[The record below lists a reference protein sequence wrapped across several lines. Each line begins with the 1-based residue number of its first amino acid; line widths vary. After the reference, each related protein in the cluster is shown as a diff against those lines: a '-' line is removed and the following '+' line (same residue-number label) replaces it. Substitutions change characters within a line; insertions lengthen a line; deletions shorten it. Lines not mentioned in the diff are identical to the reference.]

1 VNWQFRTRIAAVNVL
16 IPLVAVALALATV
29 ALLLV
34 VVGSNPVNAYRDMWS
49 AALGDR
55 FALSTT
61 VTKTIPR
68 LLPALGIALALRAG
82 LWNIGAEG
90 QLYIGALATTAVA
103 LYAPNL
109 DPALLIAA
117 ALLAGALAGAGWAL
131 IPGLLRATR
140 GVSEVITSL
149 MLVYIGIQLTN
160 YVLEGPWSQPGSTF
174 PSSPYVPA
182 NASLPTL
189 VAGTLLNA
197 GALVGLA
204 LVFLAWFLMSR
215 STFGLRLSAV
225 GGNERAARVAGVR
238 VSLIIVLA
246 MAASGA
252 FAGVAGGIEVLGV
265 RGRLVEGFSPG
276 YGFEAIAIALLGRLN
291 AFGILGAALLFGAL
305 DAGSAGLQTAAQG
318 VPASISQIAEGLA
331 VAYVLMAMGLV
342 SIIQRRRSARVALRA
357 AAEKPAA
364 AGEPDVL
371 PIPTES
377 VVDS

>member
-1 VNWQFRTRIAAVNVL
+1 MSWQLRTRAAGLNVF

-34 VVGSNPVNAYRDMWS
+34 AVGSNPVDAYRDMWN

-61 VTKTIPR
+61 VTKTMPR
-68 LLPALGIALALRAG
+68 LLTALGIALALRAG

-90 QLYIGALATTAVA
+90 QLYVGALATTAVA
-103 LYAPNL
+103 LYAPDL
-109 DPALLIAA
+109 GAPLLITMS
-117 ALLAGALAGAGWAL
+117 LVAGALAGAAWAM
-131 IPGLLRATR
+131 IPGVLRATR

-160 YVLEGPWSQPGSTF
+160 YVLESPWSEPGSTF
-174 PSSPYVPA
+174 PSSPYVPDG
-182 NASLPTL
+182 ASLPTI
-189 VAGTLLNA
+189 VSGTLLNA

-204 LVFLAWFLMSR
+204 LVLVAWFLMSR
-215 STFGLRLSAV
+215 STFGLRLNAI
-225 GGNERAARVAGVR
+225 GGNERAARMAGVR
-238 VSLIIVLA
+238 VSLMVVLA

-252 FAGVAGGIEVLGV
+252 FAGLAGGMEVLGV

-318 VPASISQIAEGLA
+318 VPASISQVAEGLA
-331 VAYVLMAMGLV
+331 VGYVLVGLGLA
-342 SIIQRRRSARVALRA
+342 SMIQRRRAARVALREA
-357 AAEKPAA
+357 AKSPAT
-364 AGEPDVL
+364 GEPDVL
-371 PIPTES
+371 PIATES

>member
-1 VNWQFRTRIAAVNVL
+1 MSWQLRTRALGLNVF
-16 IPLVAVALALATV
+16 IPLVAVVLALATV

-34 VVGSNPVNAYRDMWS
+34 AVGSNPLDAYRDMWN

-61 VTKTIPR
+61 VTKTMPR
-68 LLPALGIALALRAG
+68 LLAALGIALALRAG

-90 QLYIGALATTAVA
+90 QLYVGALATTAVA
-103 LYAPNL
+103 LYEPDLGAPVMIAT
-109 DPALLIAA
+109 ALV
-117 ALLAGALAGAGWAL
+117 AGALAGAGWAM
-131 IPGLLRATR
+131 IPGILRAKR

-160 YVLEGPWSQPGSTF
+160 YVLESPWAEPGSTF
-174 PSSPYVPA
+174 PSSPYVPDG
-182 NASLPTL
+182 ASLPTI
-189 VAGTLLNA
+189 VSGTLLNA
-197 GALVGLA
+197 GALVGLV
-204 LVFLAWFLMSR
+204 LVAVAWFLMSR
-215 STFGLRLSAV
+215 STFGLRLNAI
-225 GGNERAARVAGVR
+225 GGNERAARIAGVR
-238 VSLIIVLA
+238 VSLMIVLA

-252 FAGVAGGIEVLGV
+252 FAGLAGGMEVLGV

-318 VPASISQIAEGLA
+318 VPASISQVAEGLA
-331 VAYVLMAMGLV
+331 VAYVLVGLGLA
-342 SIIQRRRSARVALRA
+342 SIIQRRRAARAALREA
-357 AAEKPAA
+357 AKGPA

-371 PIPTES
+371 PIAPES

>member
-1 VNWQFRTRIAAVNVL
+1 VSWQLRTRALGLNVF
-16 IPLVAVALALATV
+16 IPLVAVVLALATV

-34 VVGSNPVNAYRDMWS
+34 AVGSNPLDAYRDMWN
-49 AALGDR
+49 AAIGDR

-61 VTKTIPR
+61 VTKTMPR
-68 LLPALGIALALRAG
+68 LLAALGIALALRAG

-90 QLYIGALATTAVA
+90 QLYVGALATTAVA
-103 LYAPNL
+103 LYEPDLGAPVMIAT
-109 DPALLIAA
+109 ALV
-117 ALLAGALAGAGWAL
+117 AGALAGAGWAM
-131 IPGLLRATR
+131 IPGILRAKR

-160 YVLEGPWSQPGSTF
+160 YVLESPWAEPGSTF
-174 PSSPYVPA
+174 PSSPYVPDG
-182 NASLPTL
+182 ASLPTI
-189 VAGTLLNA
+189 VSGTLLNA
-197 GALVGLA
+197 GALVGLV
-204 LVFLAWFLMSR
+204 LVAVAWFLMSR
-215 STFGLRLSAV
+215 STFGLRLNAI
-225 GGNERAARVAGVR
+225 GGNERAARIAGVR
-238 VSLIIVLA
+238 VSLMIVLA

-252 FAGVAGGIEVLGV
+252 FAGLAGGMEVLGV

-318 VPASISQIAEGLA
+318 VPASISQVAEGLA
-331 VAYVLMAMGLV
+331 VAYVLVGLGIA
-342 SIIQRRRSARVALRA
+342 SIIQRRRAARAALREA
-357 AAEKPAA
+357 AKGPA

-371 PIPTES
+371 PIAPES

>member
-1 VNWQFRTRIAAVNVL
+1 MSWRLRTRALGLNVF
-16 IPLVAVALALATV
+16 IPLVAVVLALATV

-34 VVGSNPVNAYRDMWS
+34 AVGSNPLDAYRDMWN

-61 VTKTIPR
+61 VTKTMPR
-68 LLPALGIALALRAG
+68 LLAALGIALALRAG

-90 QLYIGALATTAVA
+90 QLYLGALATTAVA
-103 LYAPNL
+103 LHEPDLGAPVM
-109 DPALLIAA
+109 IAA
-117 ALLAGALAGAGWAL
+117 ALVAGALAGAVWAM
-131 IPGLLRATR
+131 IPGVLRATR

-149 MLVYIGIQLTN
+149 MLVYVAIQLTN
-160 YVLEGPWSQPGSTF
+160 YVLESPWAEPGSTF
-174 PSSPYVPA
+174 PSSPYVPDG
-182 NASLPTL
+182 ASLPTI

-197 GALVGLA
+197 GALVGLV
-204 LVFLAWFLMSR
+204 LVAFAWFLMSR
-215 STFGLRLSAV
+215 STFGLRLNAI
-225 GGNERAARVAGVR
+225 GGNERAARIAGVR
-238 VSLIIVLA
+238 VSLMIVLA

-252 FAGVAGGIEVLGV
+252 FAGLAGGMEVLGV

-331 VAYVLMAMGLV
+331 VAYVLVGFGIAT
-342 SIIQRRRSARVALRA
+342 IIQRRRAAHAALRDA
-357 AAEKPAA
+357 AKGPP

-371 PIPTES
+371 PITPES

>member
-1 VNWQFRTRIAAVNVL
+1 VNWQLRTRAAGLNVL

-34 VVGSNPVNAYRDMWS
+34 AVGSNPVNAYHDMWS

-61 VTKTIPR
+61 VAKTMPR
-68 LLPALGIALALRAG
+68 LLAALGIAIALRAG

-103 LYAPNL
+103 LHAPDL
-109 DPALLIAA
+109 GAPVLIAA

-131 IPGLLRATR
+131 IPGVLRASR

-174 PSSPYVPA
+174 PSSPYLPTE
-182 NASLPTL
+182 ASLP
-189 VAGTLLNA
+189 VIVNGTLLNA

-204 LVFLAWFLMSR
+204 LVVLAWFLMSR
-215 STFGLRLSAV
+215 STFGLRLNAI

-238 VSLIIVLA
+238 VSLMIVLA

-331 VAYVLMAMGLV
+331 VAYVLLGLGLA
-342 SIIQRRRSARVALRA
+342 SIIQRRRSARAALEEA
-357 AAEKPAA
+357 AQKPA

>member
-1 VNWQFRTRIAAVNVL
+1 VNWQLRTRAAGLNVL

-34 VVGSNPVNAYRDMWS
+34 AVGSNPVNAYHDMWS

-61 VTKTIPR
+61 VAKTMPR
-68 LLPALGIALALRAG
+68 LLAALGIAIALRAG

-103 LYAPNL
+103 LHAPDL
-109 DPALLIAA
+109 GAPVLIAA

-131 IPGLLRATR
+131 IPGVLRASR

-174 PSSPYVPA
+174 PSSPYLPTE
-182 NASLPTL
+182 ASLP
-189 VAGTLLNA
+189 VIVNGTLLNA

-204 LVFLAWFLMSR
+204 LVVLAWFLMSR
-215 STFGLRLSAV
+215 STFGLRLNAI

-238 VSLIIVLA
+238 VSLMIVLA

-331 VAYVLMAMGLV
+331 VAYVLLGLGLA
-342 SIIQRRRSARVALRA
+342 SIIQRRRSARAT
-357 AAEKPAA
+357 
-364 AGEPDVL
+364 G
-371 PIPTES
+371 
-377 VVDS
+377 

>member
-1 VNWQFRTRIAAVNVL
+1 MTWQLRTRAAGLNVF

-34 VVGSNPVNAYRDMWS
+34 AVGSNPLDAYRDMWN

-61 VTKTIPR
+61 VTKTMPR
-68 LLPALGIALALRAG
+68 LLAALGIALALRAG

-90 QLYIGALATTAVA
+90 QLYVGALATTAVA
-103 LYAPNL
+103 LYAPDL
-109 DPALLIAA
+109 GAPVLIIMS
-117 ALLAGALAGAGWAL
+117 LVAGALAGAAWAM
-131 IPGLLRATR
+131 IPGVLRATR

-160 YVLEGPWSQPGSTF
+160 YVLEGPWSEPGSTF
-174 PSSPYVPA
+174 PSSPYVPDG
-182 NASLPTL
+182 ASLPTI

-204 LVFLAWFLMSR
+204 LVVVAWFLMSR
-215 STFGLRLSAV
+215 STFGLRLNAI
-225 GGNERAARVAGVR
+225 GGNERAARMAGVR
-238 VSLIIVLA
+238 VSLMIVLA

-252 FAGVAGGIEVLGV
+252 FAGLAGGMEVLGV

-318 VPASISQIAEGLA
+318 VPASISQVAEGLA
-331 VAYVLMAMGLV
+331 VAYVLIGFGLA
-342 SIIQRRRSARVALRA
+342 SMIQRRRAARAALRDA
-357 AAEKPAA
+357 AKGPAT
-364 AGEPDVL
+364 GEPDVL
-371 PIPTES
+371 PIATET

>member
-1 VNWQFRTRIAAVNVL
+1 MNWQLRTRAAGLNVL
-16 IPLVAVALALATV
+16 IPLVAVVLALATV

-34 VVGSNPVNAYRDMWS
+34 AVGSNPLDAYRDMWN

-61 VTKTIPR
+61 VTKTMPR
-68 LLPALGIALALRAG
+68 LLAALGIALALRAG

-90 QLYIGALATTAVA
+90 QLYVGALATTAVA
-103 LYAPNL
+103 LYAPDL
-109 DPALLIAA
+109 GAPFLITA
-117 ALLAGALAGAGWAL
+117 ALVAGALAGAGWAL
-131 IPGLLRATR
+131 IPGVLRATR

-174 PSSPYVPA
+174 PSSPYVPTG
-182 NASLPTL
+182 ASLP
-189 VAGTLLNA
+189 VIVGGTLLNA

-204 LVFLAWFLMSR
+204 LVALAWFLMSH
-215 STFGLRLSAV
+215 STFGLRLNAI

-238 VSLIIVLA
+238 VSLMIVLA

-252 FAGVAGGIEVLGV
+252 FAGLAGGMEVLGV

-318 VPASISQIAEGLA
+318 VPASISQVAEGLA
-331 VAYVLMAMGLV
+331 VAYVLVGLGLA
-342 SIIQRRRSARVALRA
+342 SIIQRRRAARAALRA
-357 AAEKPAA
+357 AAEQPAS
-364 AGEPDVL
+364 GEPDVL

>member
-1 VNWQFRTRIAAVNVL
+1 VNWQLRTRAAGLNVL

-34 VVGSNPVNAYRDMWS
+34 AVGSNPIDAYHDMWS

-61 VTKTIPR
+61 VAKTMPR
-68 LLPALGIALALRAG
+68 LLAALGIAIALRAG

-90 QLYIGALATTAVA
+90 QLYIGALATTSVA
-103 LYAPNL
+103 LHAPDL
-109 DPALLIAA
+109 GAPVLIAA

-131 IPGLLRATR
+131 IPGVLRASR

-174 PSSPYVPA
+174 PSSPYLPTE
-182 NASLPTL
+182 ASLP
-189 VAGTLLNA
+189 VIVSGTLLNA

-204 LVFLAWFLMSR
+204 LVVLSWFLMSR
-215 STFGLRLSAV
+215 STFGLRLNAI

-238 VSLIIVLA
+238 VSLLIVLA

-331 VAYVLMAMGLV
+331 VAYVLLGLGLA
-342 SIIQRRRSARVALRA
+342 SIIQRRRSARAALEEA
-357 AAEKPAA
+357 AQKPA

>member
-1 VNWQFRTRIAAVNVL
+1 VNWQLRTRALGLNVF
-16 IPLVAVALALATV
+16 IPLVAVVLALATV

-34 VVGSNPVNAYRDMWS
+34 AVGSNPLDAYRDMWN
-49 AALGDR
+49 AAIGDR

-61 VTKTIPR
+61 VTKTMPR
-68 LLPALGIALALRAG
+68 LLAALGIALALRAG

-90 QLYIGALATTAVA
+90 QLYVGALATTAVA
-103 LYAPNL
+103 LYEPDLGAPVMIAT
-109 DPALLIAA
+109 ALV
-117 ALLAGALAGAGWAL
+117 AGALAGAGWAM
-131 IPGLLRATR
+131 IPGILRAKR

-160 YVLEGPWSQPGSTF
+160 YVLESPWAEPGSTF
-174 PSSPYVPA
+174 PSSPYVPDG
-182 NASLPTL
+182 ASLPTI
-189 VAGTLLNA
+189 VSGTLLNA
-197 GALVGLA
+197 GALVGLV
-204 LVFLAWFLMSR
+204 LVAVAWFLMSR
-215 STFGLRLSAV
+215 STFGLRLNAI
-225 GGNERAARVAGVR
+225 GGNERAARIAGVR
-238 VSLIIVLA
+238 VSLMIVLA

-252 FAGVAGGIEVLGV
+252 FAGLAGGMEVLGV

-318 VPASISQIAEGLA
+318 VPASISQVAEGLA
-331 VAYVLMAMGLV
+331 VAYVLVGLGLA
-342 SIIQRRRSARVALRA
+342 SIIQRRRAARAALREA
-357 AAEKPAA
+357 AKGPA

-371 PIPTES
+371 PIAPES

>member
-1 VNWQFRTRIAAVNVL
+1 VSWQLRTRALGLNVF
-16 IPLVAVALALATV
+16 IPLVAVVLALATV

-34 VVGSNPVNAYRDMWS
+34 AVGSNPLDAYRDMWN

-61 VTKTIPR
+61 VTKTMPR
-68 LLPALGIALALRAG
+68 LLAALGIALALRAG

-90 QLYIGALATTAVA
+90 QLYVGALATTAVA
-103 LYAPNL
+103 LYEPDLGAPVMIAT
-109 DPALLIAA
+109 ALV
-117 ALLAGALAGAGWAL
+117 AGALAGAGWAM
-131 IPGLLRATR
+131 IPGVLRAKR

-160 YVLEGPWSQPGSTF
+160 YVLESPWAEPGSTF
-174 PSSPYVPA
+174 PSSPYVPPG
-182 NASLPTL
+182 ASLPTI
-189 VAGTLLNA
+189 VSGTLLNA
-197 GALVGLA
+197 GALVGLV
-204 LVFLAWFLMSR
+204 LVAVAWFLMSR
-215 STFGLRLSAV
+215 STFGLRLNAI
-225 GGNERAARVAGVR
+225 GGNERAARIAGVR
-238 VSLIIVLA
+238 VSLMIVLA

-252 FAGVAGGIEVLGV
+252 FAGLAGGMEVLGV

-318 VPASISQIAEGLA
+318 VPASISQVAEGLA
-331 VAYVLMAMGLV
+331 VAYVLVGLGLA
-342 SIIQRRRSARVALRA
+342 SIIQRRRAARAALREA
-357 AAEKPAA
+357 AKGPA

-371 PIPTES
+371 PIAPES

>member
-1 VNWQFRTRIAAVNVL
+1 MSWQLRTRALGLNVF
-16 IPLVAVALALATV
+16 IPLVAVVLALATV

-34 VVGSNPVNAYRDMWS
+34 AVGSNPLDAYRDMWN

-61 VTKTIPR
+61 VTKTMPR
-68 LLPALGIALALRAG
+68 LLAALGIALALRAG

-90 QLYIGALATTAVA
+90 QLYVGALATTAVA
-103 LYAPNL
+103 LYEPDLGAPVMIAT
-109 DPALLIAA
+109 ALV
-117 ALLAGALAGAGWAL
+117 AGALAGAGWAM
-131 IPGLLRATR
+131 IPGVLRAKR

-160 YVLEGPWSQPGSTF
+160 YVLESPWAEPGSTF
-174 PSSPYVPA
+174 PSSPYVPDG
-182 NASLPTL
+182 ASLPTI
-189 VAGTLLNA
+189 VSGTLLNA
-197 GALVGLA
+197 GALVGLV
-204 LVFLAWFLMSR
+204 LVAVAWFLMSR
-215 STFGLRLSAV
+215 STFGLRLNAI
-225 GGNERAARVAGVR
+225 GGNERAARIAGVR
-238 VSLIIVLA
+238 VSLMIVLA

-252 FAGVAGGIEVLGV
+252 FAGLAGGMEVLGV

-318 VPASISQIAEGLA
+318 VPASISQVAEGLA
-331 VAYVLMAMGLV
+331 VAYVLVGLGLA
-342 SIIQRRRSARVALRA
+342 SIIQRRRAARAALREA
-357 AAEKPAA
+357 AKGPA

-371 PIPTES
+371 PIAPES

>member
-1 VNWQFRTRIAAVNVL
+1 VNWQLRTRGAGLNVL

-34 VVGSNPVNAYRDMWS
+34 AVGSNPLDAYRDMWN

-61 VTKTIPR
+61 VTKTMPR
-68 LLPALGIALALRAG
+68 LLAALGIALALRAG

-90 QLYIGALATTAVA
+90 QLYVGALATTAVA
-103 LYAPNL
+103 LHAPDL
-109 DPALLIAA
+109 GAPLLIAT
-117 ALLAGALAGAGWAL
+117 ALVAGALAGAGWAL
-131 IPGLLRATR
+131 IPGVLRATR

-174 PSSPYVPA
+174 PSSPYVPTG
-182 NASLPTL
+182 ASLPII
-189 VAGTLLNA
+189 VDGTLLNA

-204 LVFLAWFLMSR
+204 LVVLAWFLMSR
-215 STFGLRLSAV
+215 STFGLRLNAI

-238 VSLIIVLA
+238 VSLMIVLA
-246 MAASGA
+246 MGASGA
-252 FAGVAGGIEVLGV
+252 FAGLAGGIEVLGV

-331 VAYVLMAMGLV
+331 VGYVLLGLGLV
-342 SIIQRRRSARVALRA
+342 SIIQRRRSARAALKA
-357 AAEKPAA
+357 AAQKPAT
-364 AGEPDVL
+364 GEPGVL

>member
-1 VNWQFRTRIAAVNVL
+1 VNWQLRTRAAGLNVL

-34 VVGSNPVNAYRDMWS
+34 AVGSNPVDAYHDMWS

-61 VTKTIPR
+61 VAKTMPR
-68 LLPALGIALALRAG
+68 LLAALGIAIALRAG

-103 LYAPNL
+103 LHAPDL
-109 DPALLIAA
+109 GAPVLIAA

-131 IPGLLRATR
+131 IPGVLRASR
-140 GVSEVITSL
+140 GISEVITSL

-160 YVLEGPWSQPGSTF
+160 YVLEAPWSQPGSTF
-174 PSSPYVPA
+174 PSSPYVPTG
-182 NASLPTL
+182 ASLPVIVGGTL
-189 VAGTLLNA
+189 VNA

-204 LVFLAWFLMSR
+204 LVVLAWFLMTR
-215 STFGLRLSAV
+215 STFGLRLNAI

-238 VSLIIVLA
+238 VSLMIVLA

-331 VAYVLMAMGLV
+331 VAYVLLGLGLA
-342 SIIQRRRSARVALRA
+342 SIIQRRRSARAALEEA
-357 AAEKPAA
+357 AQKPA

>member
-1 VNWQFRTRIAAVNVL
+1 VNWQLRTRAVGLNVL
-16 IPLVAVALALATV
+16 IPLVAVVLALATV

-34 VVGSNPVNAYRDMWS
+34 AVGSNPLDAYRDMWN

-61 VTKTIPR
+61 VTKTMPR
-68 LLPALGIALALRAG
+68 LLAALGIALALRAG

-90 QLYIGALATTAVA
+90 QLYVGALATTAVA
-103 LYAPNL
+103 LHEPDLGAPVM
-109 DPALLIAA
+109 IAA
-117 ALLAGALAGAGWAL
+117 ALVAGALAGAGWAM
-131 IPGLLRATR
+131 IPGVLRATR

-149 MLVYIGIQLTN
+149 MLVYVAIQLTN
-160 YVLEGPWSQPGSTF
+160 YVLEGPWSEPGSTF

-182 NASLPTL
+182 GASLPTV

-197 GALVGLA
+197 GALVGLV
-204 LVFLAWFLMSR
+204 LVVVAWFLMSR
-215 STFGLRLSAV
+215 STFGLRLNAI
-225 GGNERAARVAGVR
+225 GGNERAARIAGVR
-238 VSLIIVLA
+238 VSLMIVLA

-252 FAGVAGGIEVLGV
+252 FAGLAGGMEVLGV

-318 VPASISQIAEGLA
+318 VPASISQVAEGLA
-331 VAYVLMAMGLV
+331 VAYVLVGFGLA
-342 SIIQRRRSARVALRA
+342 SIIQRRRAARA
-357 AAEKPAA
+357 ALLEAA
-364 AGEPDVL
+364 KGPPAGEPDVL
-371 PIPTES
+371 PIAPES

>member
-1 VNWQFRTRIAAVNVL
+1 VNWQLRTRALGLNVF
-16 IPLVAVALALATV
+16 IPLVAVVLALATV

-34 VVGSNPVNAYRDMWS
+34 AVGSNPLDAYRDMWN

-61 VTKTIPR
+61 VTKTMPR
-68 LLPALGIALALRAG
+68 LLAALGIALALRAG

-90 QLYIGALATTAVA
+90 QLYVGALATTAVA
-103 LYAPNL
+103 LYEPDLGAPVMIAT
-109 DPALLIAA
+109 ALV
-117 ALLAGALAGAGWAL
+117 AGALAGAGWAM
-131 IPGLLRATR
+131 IPGILRAKR

-160 YVLEGPWSQPGSTF
+160 YVLESPWAEPGSTF
-174 PSSPYVPA
+174 PSSPYVPDG
-182 NASLPTL
+182 ASLPTI
-189 VAGTLLNA
+189 VSGTLLNA
-197 GALVGLA
+197 GALVGLV
-204 LVFLAWFLMSR
+204 LVAVAWFLMSR
-215 STFGLRLSAV
+215 STFGLRLNAI
-225 GGNERAARVAGVR
+225 GGNERAARIAGVR
-238 VSLIIVLA
+238 VSLMIVLA

-252 FAGVAGGIEVLGV
+252 FAGLAGGMEVLGV

-318 VPASISQIAEGLA
+318 VPASISQVAEGLA
-331 VAYVLMAMGLV
+331 VAYVLVGLGIA
-342 SIIQRRRSARVALRA
+342 SIIQRRRAARAALREA
-357 AAEKPAA
+357 AKGPA

-371 PIPTES
+371 PIAPES

>member
-1 VNWQFRTRIAAVNVL
+1 VNWQLRTRAAGLNIL
-16 IPLVAVALALATV
+16 IPLIAVVLALATV

-34 VVGSNPVNAYRDMWS
+34 AVGSNPLDAYRDMWN

-61 VTKTIPR
+61 VTKTMPR

-90 QLYIGALATTAVA
+90 QLYVGALATTAVA
-103 LYAPNL
+103 LHAPDL
-109 DPALLIAA
+109 GAPFLIAT
-117 ALLAGALAGAGWAL
+117 ALVAGALAGASWAL
-131 IPGLLRATR
+131 IPGVLRATR

-174 PSSPYVPA
+174 PSSPYVPTG
-182 NASLPTL
+182 ASLP
-189 VAGTLLNA
+189 VIVGGTLLNA

-204 LVFLAWFLMSR
+204 LVVLTWFLMSR
-215 STFGLRLSAV
+215 STFGLRLNAI
-225 GGNERAARVAGVR
+225 GGNERAARFAGVR
-238 VSLIIVLA
+238 VSLMIVLA

-252 FAGVAGGIEVLGV
+252 FAGLAGGMEVLGV

-318 VPASISQIAEGLA
+318 VPASISQVAEGLA
-331 VAYVLMAMGLV
+331 VAYVLVGLGLA
-342 SIIQRRRSARVALRA
+342 SIIQRRRAARAALRA
-357 AAEKPAA
+357 AAEQPAT
-364 AGEPDVL
+364 GEPDVL
-371 PIPTES
+371 PIATES

>member
-1 VNWQFRTRIAAVNVL
+1 VNWQLRTRAAGLNVL
-16 IPLVAVALALATV
+16 IPLVAVVLALATV

-34 VVGSNPVNAYRDMWS
+34 AVGSNPLDAYRDMWN

-61 VTKTIPR
+61 VTKTMPR
-68 LLPALGIALALRAG
+68 LLTALGIALALRAG

-90 QLYIGALATTAVA
+90 QLYVGALATTAVA
-103 LYAPNL
+103 LYEPDLGAPVMIAT
-109 DPALLIAA
+109 ALV
-117 ALLAGALAGAGWAL
+117 AGALAGAGWAM
-131 IPGLLRATR
+131 IPGILRAKR

-160 YVLEGPWSQPGSTF
+160 YVLESPWAEPGSTF
-174 PSSPYVPA
+174 PSSPYVPDG
-182 NASLPTL
+182 ASLPTI
-189 VAGTLLNA
+189 VSGTLLNA
-197 GALVGLA
+197 GALVGLV
-204 LVFLAWFLMSR
+204 LVAVAWFLMSR
-215 STFGLRLSAV
+215 STFGLRLNAI
-225 GGNERAARVAGVR
+225 GGNERAARIAGVR
-238 VSLIIVLA
+238 VSLMIVLA

-252 FAGVAGGIEVLGV
+252 FAGLAGGMEVLGV

-318 VPASISQIAEGLA
+318 VPASISQVAEGLA
-331 VAYVLMAMGLV
+331 VAYVLVGLGLA
-342 SIIQRRRSARVALRA
+342 SIIQRRRAAHAALREA
-357 AAEKPAA
+357 AKGPA

-371 PIPTES
+371 PIAPES

>member
-1 VNWQFRTRIAAVNVL
+1 MNWQLRTRAAGLNVL

-34 VVGSNPVNAYRDMWS
+34 AVGSNPVDAYHDMWS

-61 VTKTIPR
+61 VAKTMPR
-68 LLPALGIALALRAG
+68 LLAALGIAIALRAG

-103 LYAPNL
+103 LHAPDL
-109 DPALLIAA
+109 GAPVLIAA

-131 IPGLLRATR
+131 IPGVLRASR
-140 GVSEVITSL
+140 GISEVITSL

-160 YVLEGPWSQPGSTF
+160 YVLEAPWSQPGSTF
-174 PSSPYVPA
+174 PSSPYVPTG
-182 NASLPTL
+182 ASLPVIVGGTL
-189 VAGTLLNA
+189 VNA

-204 LVFLAWFLMSR
+204 LVVLAWFLMTR
-215 STFGLRLSAV
+215 STFGLRLNAI

-238 VSLIIVLA
+238 VSLMIVLA

-331 VAYVLMAMGLV
+331 VAYVLLGLGLA
-342 SIIQRRRSARVALRA
+342 SIIQRRRSARAALEEA
-357 AAEKPAA
+357 AQKPA

>member
-1 VNWQFRTRIAAVNVL
+1 VSWQLRTRALGLNVF
-16 IPLVAVALALATV
+16 IPLVAVVLALATV

-34 VVGSNPVNAYRDMWS
+34 AVGSNPLDAYRDMWN

-61 VTKTIPR
+61 VTKTMPR
-68 LLPALGIALALRAG
+68 LLAALGIALALRAG

-90 QLYIGALATTAVA
+90 QLYVGALATTAVA
-103 LYAPNL
+103 LYEPDLGAPVMIAT
-109 DPALLIAA
+109 ALV
-117 ALLAGALAGAGWAL
+117 AGALAGAGWAM
-131 IPGLLRATR
+131 IPGILRAKR

-160 YVLEGPWSQPGSTF
+160 YVLESPWAEPGSTF
-174 PSSPYVPA
+174 PSSPYVPDG
-182 NASLPTL
+182 ASLPTI
-189 VAGTLLNA
+189 VSGTLLNA
-197 GALVGLA
+197 GALVGLV
-204 LVFLAWFLMSR
+204 LVAVAWFLMSR
-215 STFGLRLSAV
+215 STFGLRLNAI
-225 GGNERAARVAGVR
+225 GGNERAARIAGVR
-238 VSLIIVLA
+238 VSLMIVLA

-252 FAGVAGGIEVLGV
+252 FAGLAGGMEVLGV

-318 VPASISQIAEGLA
+318 VPASISQVAEGLA
-331 VAYVLMAMGLV
+331 VAYVLVGLGIA
-342 SIIQRRRSARVALRA
+342 SIIQRRRAARAALREA
-357 AAEKPAA
+357 AKGPA

-371 PIPTES
+371 PIAPES

>member
-1 VNWQFRTRIAAVNVL
+1 VNWQLRTRAAGLNVL
-16 IPLVAVALALATV
+16 IPLVAVVLALATV

-34 VVGSNPVNAYRDMWS
+34 AVGSNPLDAYRDMWN

-61 VTKTIPR
+61 VTKTMPR
-68 LLPALGIALALRAG
+68 LLAALGIAIALRAG

-90 QLYIGALATTAVA
+90 QLYVGALATTAVA
-103 LYAPNL
+103 LYAPDL
-109 DPALLIAA
+109 GAPLLITAS
-117 ALLAGALAGAGWAL
+117 LVAGALAGAGWAM
-131 IPGLLRATR
+131 IPAVLRATR

-160 YVLEGPWSQPGSTF
+160 YVLEGPWSEPGSTF
-174 PSSPYVPA
+174 PSSPYVPDG
-182 NASLPTL
+182 ASLPTI

-204 LVFLAWFLMSR
+204 LVVVAWFLMSR
-215 STFGLRLSAV
+215 STFGLRLNAI
-225 GGNERAARVAGVR
+225 GGNERAARIAGVR
-238 VSLIIVLA
+238 VSLMIVLA

-252 FAGVAGGIEVLGV
+252 FAGLAGGMEVLGV

-331 VAYVLMAMGLV
+331 VAYVLVGLGLA
-342 SIIQRRRSARVALRA
+342 SMIQRRRAARAALRA
-357 AAEKPAA
+357 AAKGPP

-371 PIPTES
+371 PIAPES

>member
-1 VNWQFRTRIAAVNVL
+1 VNWQLRTRAAGLNVL
-16 IPLVAVALALATV
+16 IPLVAVVLALATV

-34 VVGSNPVNAYRDMWS
+34 AVGSNPLDAYRDMWN

-61 VTKTIPR
+61 VTKTMPR
-68 LLPALGIALALRAG
+68 LLAALGIALALRAG

-90 QLYIGALATTAVA
+90 QLYVGALATTAVA
-103 LYAPNL
+103 LYAPDL
-109 DPALLIAA
+109 GAPFLITA
-117 ALLAGALAGAGWAL
+117 ALVAGALAGAGWAL
-131 IPGLLRATR
+131 IPGVLRATR

-174 PSSPYVPA
+174 PSSPYVPTG
-182 NASLPTL
+182 ASLP
-189 VAGTLLNA
+189 VIVGGTLLNA

-204 LVFLAWFLMSR
+204 LVALAWFLMSH
-215 STFGLRLSAV
+215 STFGLRLNAI

-238 VSLIIVLA
+238 VSLMIVLA

-252 FAGVAGGIEVLGV
+252 FAGLAGGMEVLGV

-318 VPASISQIAEGLA
+318 VPASISQVAEGLA
-331 VAYVLMAMGLV
+331 VAYVLVGLGLA
-342 SIIQRRRSARVALRA
+342 SIIQRRRAARAALRA
-357 AAEKPAA
+357 AAEQPAS
-364 AGEPDVL
+364 GEPDVL

>member
-1 VNWQFRTRIAAVNVL
+1 VSWQLRTRALGLNVF
-16 IPLVAVALALATV
+16 IPLVAVVLALATV

-34 VVGSNPVNAYRDMWS
+34 AVGSNPLDAYRDMWN

-61 VTKTIPR
+61 VTKTMPR
-68 LLPALGIALALRAG
+68 LLAALGIALALRAG

-90 QLYIGALATTAVA
+90 QLYVGALATTAVA
-103 LYAPNL
+103 LYEPDLGAPVMIAT
-109 DPALLIAA
+109 ALV
-117 ALLAGALAGAGWAL
+117 AGALAGAGWAM
-131 IPGLLRATR
+131 IPGILRAKR

-160 YVLEGPWSQPGSTF
+160 YVLESPWAEPGSTF
-174 PSSPYVPA
+174 PSSPYVPDG
-182 NASLPTL
+182 ASLPTI
-189 VAGTLLNA
+189 VSGTLLNA
-197 GALVGLA
+197 GALVGLV
-204 LVFLAWFLMSR
+204 LVAVAWFLMSR
-215 STFGLRLSAV
+215 STFGLRLNAI
-225 GGNERAARVAGVR
+225 GGNERAARIAGVR
-238 VSLIIVLA
+238 VSLMIVLA

-252 FAGVAGGIEVLGV
+252 FAGLAGGMEVLGV

-318 VPASISQIAEGLA
+318 VPASISQVAEGLA
-331 VAYVLMAMGLV
+331 VAYVLVGLGLA
-342 SIIQRRRSARVALRA
+342 SIIQRRRAARAALREA
-357 AAEKPAA
+357 AKGPA

-371 PIPTES
+371 PIAPES

>member
-1 VNWQFRTRIAAVNVL
+1 MNWQLRTRAAGLNVL

-34 VVGSNPVNAYRDMWS
+34 AVGSNPVNAYHDMWS

-61 VTKTIPR
+61 VAKTMPR
-68 LLPALGIALALRAG
+68 LLAALGIAIALRAG

-103 LYAPNL
+103 LHAPDL
-109 DPALLIAA
+109 GAPVLIAA

-131 IPGLLRATR
+131 IPGVLRASR

-174 PSSPYVPA
+174 PSSPYLPTE
-182 NASLPTL
+182 ASLP
-189 VAGTLLNA
+189 VIVNGTLLNA

-204 LVFLAWFLMSR
+204 LVVLAWFLMSR
-215 STFGLRLSAV
+215 STFGLRLNAI

-238 VSLIIVLA
+238 VSLMIVLA

-331 VAYVLMAMGLV
+331 VAYVLLGLGLA
-342 SIIQRRRSARVALRA
+342 SIIQRRRSARAALEEA
-357 AAEKPAA
+357 AQKPA